1 MKSGFVKKLFNR
13 KILLVLVGII
23 FGTCIM
29 CSVISGLFEDTD
41 QEDVEVTETISTESA
56 GLVEN
61 SAPTNTFESE
71 YTSTSSIVS
80 RSNSILDDES
90 ATEDQIDPSPTI
102 SLPTST
108 SVKPSATNPPPT
120 DLPPTSPPPTN
131 PPPTSPPPTNPPPTN
146 PPPTN
151 PPPTNPP
158 PTNPPPPTSPPPTS
172 PPSSGVCNCSID
184 YNCSDF
190 ATHAAAQECFESCGG
205 GPGYNWSGLDG
216 DGDGEACE
224 SLP

>member
-1 MKSGFVKKLFNR
+1 MKANFIKNYFSKKN
-13 KILLVLVGII
+13 LLKVIGII
-23 FGTCIM
+23 SGICILTSLTS
-29 CSVISGLFEDTD
+29 CLFKDPG
-41 QEDVEVTETISTESA
+41 QEE
-56 GLVEN
+56 VEN
-61 SAPTNTFESE
+61 TDTVLIESESFVETSAPKNTIDNK

-90 ATEDQIDPSPTI
+90 ATDDQIDTSATNPP
-102 SLPTST
+102 PTST
-108 SVKPSATNPPPT
+108 SVIPSATNPPPT

-158 PTNPPPPTSPPPTS
+158 PTNPPPTSQPPTTQ
-172 PPSSGVCNCSID
+172 PPSGVCNCSID

-190 ATHAAAQECFESCGG
+190 ATHKEAQECFESCGG
-205 GPGYNWSGLDG
+205 SPAYNWSGLDRDRNG
-216 DGDGEACE
+216 IACE